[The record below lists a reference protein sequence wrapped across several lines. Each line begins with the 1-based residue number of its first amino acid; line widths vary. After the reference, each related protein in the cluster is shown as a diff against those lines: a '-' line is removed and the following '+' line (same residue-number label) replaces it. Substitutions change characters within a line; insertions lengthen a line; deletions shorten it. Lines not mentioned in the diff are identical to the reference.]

1 MRARPRSL
9 TANTEIK
16 MTRVSSLILLSA
28 ASILLA
34 APALAKISV
43 QSGENLCKSE
53 ISKDTALKSVKADK
67 DSTKATGAA
76 FVKSETDCL
85 ALFEEKLAAR
95 GLITREGADAMRT
108 GFTAELL
115 EASKRVIAE
124 PQPDSSTIWDHVYAT
139 KNLVGER

>member
-1 MRARPRSL
+1 MPDRGCHCGRHSAAALS
-9 TANTEIK
+9 
-16 MTRVSSLILLSA
+16 RVSSA
-28 ASILLA
+28 GRHLA
-34 APALAKISV
+34 HAL
-43 QSGENLCKSE
+43 
-53 ISKDTALKSVKADK
+53 
-67 DSTKATGAA
+67 GAA
-76 FVKSETDCL
+76 V
-85 ALFEEKLAAR
+85 LFEEKLAAR